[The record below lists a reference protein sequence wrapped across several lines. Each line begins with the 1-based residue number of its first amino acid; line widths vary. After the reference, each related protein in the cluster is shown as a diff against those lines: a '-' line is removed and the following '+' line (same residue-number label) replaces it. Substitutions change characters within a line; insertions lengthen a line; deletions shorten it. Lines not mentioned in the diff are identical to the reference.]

1 MTGIP
6 QQLCTIL
13 TGLSLM
19 LCGLSAPAYAAQT
32 DYPARPIRLIVP
44 YPPGGGADGLARVL
58 TPRLTDSMGQTWVI
72 DNRGGSGGVVGTEIA
87 AKAQPDGY
95 TVLLGVN
102 LAALT
107 VSPTLYPELG
117 FNVIRDLQPITK
129 LASAQYILAV
139 HPSVQATTLPQFI
152 ALVKSAPGKLN
163 YSSTGVGSPL
173 HLAAELFKFRAGV
186 DLVHVAY
193 KGGGPAALAVLAG
206 EVQVLFGSF
215 ASTLPHVK
223 AGKLKAFAVTGP
235 KRSAV
240 APNLPTMAES
250 GFPGFEVTSWYALL
264 VPVKTPRSVVKRLYD
279 EALRGVT
286 LPDVQE
292 AFGRQG
298 QEVETSASPEEL
310 AALIKAETATWAKV
324 IKAAGIKGD

>member
-1 MTGIP
+1 MGNRR
-6 QQLCTIL
+6 QLSTIL
-13 TGLSLM
+13 AALNLM
-19 LCGLSAPAYAAQT
+19 LCALSMPAHAAQT
-32 DYPARPIRLIVP
+32 GYPARPIRLIVP

-58 TPRLTDSMGQTWVI
+58 TPRLTDSMGQSWII

-95 TVLLGVN
+95 TVLLGIN

-107 VSPTLYPELG
+107 VSPTLYPKLA

-139 HPSVQATTLPQFI
+139 HPSVSASTLPEFI

-235 KRSAV
+235 KRSAA
-240 APNLPTMAES
+240 APSLPTMTES

-264 VPVKTPRSVVKRLYD
+264 VPAKTPRPVVQRLYD
-279 EALRGVT
+279 EALRGVK

-298 QEVETSASPEEL
+298 QDVETNASPEEL
-310 AALIKAETATWAKV
+310 VAQIKAETAIWAKV